1 MEGVEILEFHST
13 VVFARDLSSRLV
25 CVRNVVLCVSSS
37 HLPKTRT
44 DWLCMDE
51 AFWHISGRGCI
62 SPCEIIEA
70 CRSRQLTGRRAPSGT
85 FWRLSQKDYGTTRVP
100 RANLG
105 GNGRISVACRVG
117 RSMFCAARD
126 FNRVYR
132 HLSYSEVDVRLSTP
146 RGMPAS

>member
-1 MEGVEILEFHST
+1 

-132 HLSYSEVDVRLSTP
+132 HLSYSEVDVRLSTR